1 MNMYTRY
8 YAKRCFLSLIENLA
22 KQILCIPDKLYI
34 DMLNFLDEADNTKNI
49 KSIDLSN
56 INSLL
61 YNNNINLKIFI

>member
-1 MNMYTRY
+1 MNMDTRY

-22 KQILCIPDKLYI
+22 KQICIPDKLYI

-49 KSIDLSN
+49 KSTDLSN